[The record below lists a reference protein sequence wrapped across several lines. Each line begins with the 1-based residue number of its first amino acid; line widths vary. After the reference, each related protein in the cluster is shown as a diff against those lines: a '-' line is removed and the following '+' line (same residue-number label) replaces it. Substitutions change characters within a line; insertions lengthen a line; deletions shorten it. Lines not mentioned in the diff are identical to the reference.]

1 MNKIKIFF
9 VLLLVSQFTNAVDV
23 RIKDISRI
31 EGSRNNMLVGNGI
44 VTGLSGTGD
53 SAGNKLTLQSVS
65 NMLKR
70 FGVNVSSSDIR
81 SRNVAAVSIQAIIP
95 PFAQP
100 GDHID
105 ITVTSIG
112 DARSLSG
119 GSLLLTEL
127 RGPDLKIYA
136 LAQGALSVGGFK
148 QGNQNVS
155 VSKNHTTSAI
165 ISNGAIVEV
174 EIESVVVKNKQTHL
188 LLHTADITTAIR
200 ITDKI
205 NTAVSQ
211 EVTAI
216 MINPGKIK
224 LIFNNDDN
232 YKTIA
237 EIQALTVEP
246 DFVSKVV
253 INEKT
258 GTVISG
264 ANVRISPIVLS
275 HGALKIQIGS
285 TVSTFEHKQD
295 DLTGYSKDMTIRSSL
310 DYQEKTNVI
319 SFKESVKIE
328 DLIMALSQVKLSSRD
343 IISVLQALKESGA
356 LHAELVVQ

>member
-1 MNKIKIFF
+1 MIMMTQSTF
-9 VLLLVSQFTNAVDV
+9 AVDV
-23 RIKDISRI
+23 RVKDISRI
-31 EGSRNNMLVGNGI
+31 EGSRDNMLVGNGI

-53 SAGNKLTLQSVS
+53 SAGNRITLQSVS

-70 FGVNVSSSDIR
+70 FGVNVSSTDIR

-100 GDHID
+100 GDKLD

-112 DARSLSG
+112 DARSLAG

-127 RGPDLKIYA
+127 KGADQKIYA
-136 LAQGALSVGGFK
+136 LAQGALSVGGFQ

-174 EIESVVVKNKQTHL
+174 EIESALFENHQTHL
-188 LLHTADITTAIR
+188 LLNSADITTAIR
-200 ITDKI
+200 IEKKI
-205 NTAVSQ
+205 NS
-211 EVTAI
+211 ELSSDVTASI
-216 MINPGKIK
+216 INPSKINLQFK
-224 LIFNNDDN
+224 SNSIFE
-232 YKTIA
+232 TISK
-237 EIQALTVEP
+237 IQALSIEP

-264 ANVRISPIVLS
+264 ANVRVSPIVLS

-285 TVSTFEHKQD
+285 SISTYEHKED
-295 DLTGYSKDMTIRSSL
+295 DLSGYSRDTTMRSSL
-310 DYQEKTNVI
+310 DYEETTNVI
-319 SFKESVKIE
+319 SFDDSVKIE
-328 DLIMALSQVKLSSRD
+328 DLIVALSQVKLSSRD